1 MPSQS
6 FKKMHFSHTL
16 GLLPSWQE
24 CLEGGFLGMASCH
37 AKLFTIASS
46 NLTTCTPKA
55 SRSSKAHVTGPA
67 PESAASRSLARSW
80 PPPTT
85 SLYVLFLLE
94 PSRPLGGS

>member
-55 SRSSKAHVTGPA
+55 
-67 PESAASRSLARSW
+67 
-80 PPPTT
+80 
-85 SLYVLFLLE
+85 
-94 PSRPLGGS
+94 